1 MRLRISV
8 PEKHLTRISD
18 GVVLHIV
25 QSALI
30 HLKQPPINKDED
42 WHVFAQFNAQLHI
55 REIKTAGRRLGR
67 EYLSVDHN
75 MTSADHCEL
84 VVPNCGEWRNT
95 ATYCPRRKL

>member
-25 QSALI
+25 QAALI
-30 HLKQPPINKDED
+30 HLKQPPINHDED
-42 WHVFAQFNAQLHI
+42 GHVVAQFNAQLHI
-55 REIKTAGRRLGR
+55 REIKTAGRRFGR

-75 MTSADHCEL
+75 MTSAEFHEL
-84 VVPNCGEWRNT
+84 ILRSGGECRNKQEYRDRG
-95 ATYCPRRKL
+95 AL